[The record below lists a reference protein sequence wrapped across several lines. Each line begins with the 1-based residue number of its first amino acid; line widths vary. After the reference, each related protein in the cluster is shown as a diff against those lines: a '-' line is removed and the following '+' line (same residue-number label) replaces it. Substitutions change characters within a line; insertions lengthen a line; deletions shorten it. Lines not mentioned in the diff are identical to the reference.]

1 LTRDVTFQLD
11 GPLGFGTP
19 EHDVIVPLDSQMGR
33 ISATSLFEGTVHS
46 SNLVPASIAVDP
58 SETNSAEIQQQVA
71 TLLSSSGGPNFGPC
85 FPAPASVAPLAR
97 MAAEPATPRG
107 MVSATGVTPASAT
120 EKQIRIVQ
128 PVDGTVVSLV
138 SGSSVTVAVEASGG
152 ATVQRMLLFIGNLGM
167 VVAPNVLPAQ
177 IVVPIPRDAPVGQM
191 KIAAIALDVSG
202 VLLGGVTSVEL
213 KAPAPPVKFTVEPQR
228 LTLTPEVPA
237 RQLRVTGTFTWDA
250 TSHVDRDVTL
260 ASQGTIYRAVNGE
273 SVVRVSPD
281 GIVTAVRAGSDIIE
295 VRNGGQVVLVEV
307 TSAPAPVDVTPP
319 ITTATPSPTAN
330 AHGWNNGDVSV
341 ALQAADE
348 TGGSGVRDIH
358 FTLSDGTTTT
368 SQVVA
373 GANASILVTLEGTKT
388 LDFFAT
394 DNAGNVEATHH
405 LTIRIDKTAPVVTGT
420 RLTPPNANGWNN
432 GSVQVRFRAA
442 DALSGIDGAATIDRT
457 VSGEG
462 ANQSVSQTFF
472 DLAGNPGS
480 ATVTAISIDRTAP
493 VTTAVENVPANQNGW
508 HNTSVFVTL
517 LPTDNLSGL
526 ASTEF
531 NLDGGSFTPYTAPI
545 AITAEGIHTLQ
556 YRSTD
561 RADNQEALRTLIV
574 RIDLTPPEAVLS
586 FDPLTRDL
594 AVSGR
599 DTLSAVRAPIS
610 ATVSA
615 TPRREELNA
624 ELRSYRVEDLAGNS
638 LEIAVSIKREGHEL
652 KASIRSLRYN
662 GGAPITPPEN
672 KLAFEWSFTSTGGLK
687 ELEQHVEV
695 GGRDEQEAEAKFR
708 ARRDATTIKLANRGG
723 ERAIV
728 RPGLV
733 LLRLV
738 TDGGKLVIELD

>member
-1 LTRDVTFQLD
+1 
-11 GPLGFGTP
+11 
-19 EHDVIVPLDSQMGR
+19 
-33 ISATSLFEGTVHS
+33 
-46 SNLVPASIAVDP
+46 
-58 SETNSAEIQQQVA
+58 
-71 TLLSSSGGPNFGPC
+71 
-85 FPAPASVAPLAR
+85 
-97 MAAEPATPRG
+97 
-107 MVSATGVTPASAT
+107 
-120 EKQIRIVQ
+120 
-128 PVDGTVVSLV
+128 
-138 SGSSVTVAVEASGG
+138 
-152 ATVQRMLLFIGNLGM
+152 
-167 VVAPNVLPAQ
+167 
-177 IVVPIPRDAPVGQM
+177 
-191 KIAAIALDVSG
+191 
-202 VLLGGVTSVEL
+202 
-213 KAPAPPVKFTVEPQR
+213 
-228 LTLTPEVPA
+228 
-237 RQLRVTGTFTWDA
+237 
-250 TSHVDRDVTL
+250 
-260 ASQGTIYRAVNGE
+260 
-273 SVVRVSPD
+273 VSPD

-517 LPTDNLSGL
+517 LPTDNLSGV